1 MALPGAAQSER
12 NPARGALVGDG
23 AGGADD
29 RGRVCSLDGAGARL
43 CVFALAV
50 LATDG
55 LPGAC
60 GASDVA
66 GTLPVTV
73 DNRFSSG
80 GARRGYRVAGA
91 DFVVRDGAA
100 RTILSV
106 LCVRDGGGS
115 LSLGTVGDGGHGG
128 RCGGAAGD
136 GSLCGASRTGTGG
149 GSVAAGGAS
158 AASGYERAGTGS
170 ATAVHDFGVS
180 DCARIFARLHVG
192 EPEESS
198 GGARRD
204 HARPQ
209 FDAGGGGTYRDHAAD
224 SWGGDEHLRREP
236 GAERFPGSKQLP
248 GISGRGDSWW
258 RGRRSATLA
267 RGFAGKRKGVSV
279 RIAGGRDLRVAHF
292 QGVSHGAAGSRRGA
306 AARSRHR
313 ISRCAGASG
322 KIRRDGFGRV
332 GIWD

>member
-12 NPARGALVGDG
+12 NPARGALAGDG

-29 RGRVCSLDGAGARL
+29 CGGGCSLDGAGARL

-60 GASDVA
+60 GGSDVA

-100 RTILSV
+100 RTIFFV

-136 GSLCGASRTGTGG
+136 GT
-149 GSVAAGGAS
+149 
-158 AASGYERAGTGS
+158 
-170 ATAVHDFGVS
+170 HW
-180 DCARIFARLHVG
+180 
-192 EPEESS
+192 
-198 GGARRD
+198 GGARLG
-204 HARPQ
+204 P
-209 FDAGGGGTYRDHAAD
+209 GGRA
-224 SWGGDEHLRREP
+224 
-236 GAERFPGSKQLP
+236 
-248 GISGRGDSWW
+248 GRG
-258 RGRRSATLA
+258 
-267 RGFAGKRKGVSV
+267 
-279 RIAGGRDLRVAHF
+279 
-292 QGVSHGAAGSRRGA
+292 
-306 AARSRHR
+306 
-313 ISRCAGASG
+313 
-322 KIRRDGFGRV
+322 
-332 GIWD
+332 

>member
-1 MALPGAAQSER
+1 MALPGAAQCGR
-12 NPARGALVGDG
+12 NPAHGALAGDG

-29 RGRVCSLDGAGARL
+29 CSGVCSLDGAGARG
-43 CVFALAV
+43 CVFALVV
-50 LATDG
+50 LAADG
-55 LPGAC
+55 ISGPCRG
-60 GASDVA
+60 SDVA
-66 GTLPVTV
+66 GTLPAAV
-73 DNRFSSG
+73 DDRFSSG
-80 GARRGYRVAGA
+80 GARGGYRMASA
-91 DFVVRDGAA
+91 DFLVRDGAA

-106 LCVRDGGGS
+106 LCVRDSGGS

-180 DCARIFARLHVG
+180 DCARIFAGLHGG

-209 FDAGGGGTYRDHAAD
+209 FDAGGGGTDRDHAAD
-224 SWGGDEHLRREP
+224 SWRGDEHLRCEP
-236 GAERFPGSKQLP
+236 GAERFSGSKQLP
-248 GISGRGDSWW
+248 GISGRGDSWC
-258 RGRRSATLA
+258 RGQRSATLA

-279 RIAGGRDLRVAHF
+279 RIAGGCDFALAH
-292 QGVSHGAAGSRRGA
+292 
-306 AARSRHR
+306 
-313 ISRCAGASG
+313 
-322 KIRRDGFGRV
+322 
-332 GIWD
+332 